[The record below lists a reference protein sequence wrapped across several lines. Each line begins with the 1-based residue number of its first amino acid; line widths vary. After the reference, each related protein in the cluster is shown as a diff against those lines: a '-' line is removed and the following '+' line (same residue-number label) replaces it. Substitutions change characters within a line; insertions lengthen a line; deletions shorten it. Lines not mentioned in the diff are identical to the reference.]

1 MVHKSP
7 SAVKFTDCNA
17 PAFTSVTPTVILTW
31 PPAILQCNGSSLG
44 TCISSSLAQQRHQTG
59 AQQKVTVCPF
69 LYFTHCFHF
78 LIFFFFSLQINF
90 QLVIDVRG
98 GTKARVGQKTKT
110 FFYFLNLHWISIFK
124 TNHHSLQQ
132 AALCN
137 LFTLLCSYDF
147 FTNCIYFSVHL
158 FQDSLSGLMAGAELI
173 SHTQTPAHSHPADHS
188 QASMDKQKPG
198 LQERAANTSLSS

>member
-7 SAVKFTDCNA
+7 SAVKFADCNT

-59 AQQKVTVCPF
+59 ALQKVTVCPF

-78 LIFFFFSLQINF
+78 LNFFFSLQIDF

-98 GTKARVGQKTKT
+98 ELRPGLVKKPKP
-110 FFYFLNLHWISIFK
+110 FFIFWISIEYPFSK
-124 TNHHSLQQ
+124 PIITLSNKQRFAIFSL
-132 AALCN
+132 C
-137 LFTLLCSYDF
+137 Y
-147 FTNCIYFSVHL
+147 V
-158 FQDSLSGLMAGAELI
+158 
-173 SHTQTPAHSHPADHS
+173 
-188 QASMDKQKPG
+188 SMIFY
-198 LQERAANTSLSS
+198 